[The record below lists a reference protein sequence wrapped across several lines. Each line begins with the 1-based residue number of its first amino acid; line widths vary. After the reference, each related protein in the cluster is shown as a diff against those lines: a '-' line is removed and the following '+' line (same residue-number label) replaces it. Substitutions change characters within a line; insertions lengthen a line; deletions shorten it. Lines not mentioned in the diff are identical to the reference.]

1 MARATEPTARLPAI
15 LTLGAILAAAY
26 SDAPAQDSKS
36 GSNDHARHLQQQ
48 FRAERKQSV
57 DSGAASKFSPQML
70 ERADNLARQAD
81 ATLDAGQSD
90 HAARLY
96 RDARWLLPALPAEFP
111 DHVAR
116 VFGDPR
122 LRHGDRVTA
131 LAYSPDGR
139 LLATASR
146 DGTVRLWDVGNGREA
161 RVYRGH
167 GGEPVQAVAFA
178 PGGRA
183 VASSAGK
190 EVRLWEVETGKDI
203 RTL

>member
-57 DSGAASKFSPQML
+57 DSGAASKFSPQIL
-70 ERADNLARQAD
+70 ERADNLATQAD

-122 LRHGDRVTA
+122 LRHGDRVTS
-131 LAYSPDGR
+131 LSYSPDGK
-139 LLATASR
+139 LLASASG
-146 DGTVRLWDVGNGREA
+146 DGMVKIWDLGSGQNVRTF
-161 RVYRGH
+161 RGH
-167 GGEPVQAVAFA
+167 GGGRVHAVAFV
-178 PGGRA
+178 PDGR
-183 VASSAGK
+183 
-190 EVRLWEVETGKDI
+190 T
-203 RTL
+203 